1 MRGLLRLA
9 WPLTNALICLALA
22 ALLGGELLSADYVV
36 SKRVAARQAQAA
48 ASQKPVLLYNPEVQL
63 LQTRWFGTPAIYRR
77 WPTKSAMA
85 IDIVERE
92 SRPDPITDTGSIRYD
107 LVEFVKARIRM
118 FSRPLFHQVL
128 LPVVMEASGDP
139 RLSDEIRRRFAEYR
153 RPAVEARLHKAIT
166 TGELRADTD
175 PGRLIDLL
183 MGTIAMPLLFSQDL
197 PDESEAR
204 AIVDQVLDGFAAK
217 V

>member
-1 MRGLLRLA
+1 MAHKPGRPRDAHLDESIVKAGLEVFLERGYHRA
-9 WPLTNALICLALA
+9 S
-22 ALLGGELLSADYVV
+22 LSE
-36 SKRVAARQAQAA
+36 VARKAG
-48 ASQKPVLLYNPEVQL
+48 V
-63 LQTRWFGTPAIYRR
+63 GTPAIYRR